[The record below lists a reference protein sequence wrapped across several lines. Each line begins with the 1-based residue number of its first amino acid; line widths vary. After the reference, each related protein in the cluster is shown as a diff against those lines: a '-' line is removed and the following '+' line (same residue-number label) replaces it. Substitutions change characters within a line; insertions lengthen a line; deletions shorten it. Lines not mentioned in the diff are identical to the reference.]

1 MRRKEVTKMLNK
13 NMFNSVVARTGMTHK
28 ELSQKIG
35 ISKNTLSSKVN
46 NKVPFNVNE
55 IDRIC
60 QVLGITDDNEKAQIF
75 LFTPSQNRDT

>member
-1 MRRKEVTKMLNK
+1 MLNK

-60 QVLGITDDNEKAQIF
+60 QVLGITNDNEKAQIF
-75 LFTPSQNRDT
+75 LFTPSQKRDD